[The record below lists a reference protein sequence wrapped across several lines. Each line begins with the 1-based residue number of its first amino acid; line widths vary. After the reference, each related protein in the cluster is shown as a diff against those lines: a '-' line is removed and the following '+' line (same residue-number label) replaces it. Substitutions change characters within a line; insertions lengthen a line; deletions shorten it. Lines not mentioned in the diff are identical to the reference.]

1 MALFHTTVL
10 DNQIKAL
17 DTIGSVSGAICTFE
31 TDKAERLVNLEV
43 AITATG
49 GGGTPVSPIS
59 ILGHDNAS
67 IFNNSVNVWN
77 ETTKNGYYNASNG
90 NYVYNAGQLCSKG
103 LIKVQPDTAYFY
115 YKPNSQTSGDILF
128 FGSNGVYLNSYYL
141 NKGNSTFTTPNNCYY
156 IAINLG
162 SNYGASY
169 NNDVSVNNDGSTTY
183 NAFSGSIVDFG
194 QTVYG
199 GRLNVGSGVLTIT
212 HGYVDLGGLT
222 WRIGY
227 DVNRFVTSDLIGT
240 LEPPIDNDT
249 VVDVKCS
256 IYSPISINNMINNA
270 PNNTIAVATSSNLS
284 ILDDRYSSETDFKT
298 AVNGI
303 IAVYKLATPTIIQ
316 LDSKQIQAIIGTN
329 NIYADTGDIIDLK
342 FILSVGQAIS

>member
-1 MALFHTTVL
+1 MALFHTTVV

-17 DTIGSVSGAICTFE
+17 DTIGTASGSIATFD

-49 GGGTPVSPIS
+49 GGGTPTTPIS

-90 NYVYNAGQLCSKG
+90 NYVYNAGQLCSNG

-199 GRLNVGSGVLTIT
+199 GRLNVGSGVLTIDNAFVEFDGSADENWSYDSGT
-212 HGYVDLGGLT
+212 F
-222 WRIGY
+222 RIARISDAKPAVAPINCNSFTPSLSGTNNTIY
-227 DVNRFVTSDLIGT
+227 FGTVNMVVVTSDFSDLA
-240 LEPPIDNDT
+240 
-249 VVDVKCS
+249 S
-256 IYSPISINNMINNA
+256 
-270 PNNTIAVATSSNLS
+270 
-284 ILDDRYSSETDFKT
+284 FKT
-298 AVNGI
+298 FLSNTPLQVD
-303 IAVYKLATPTIIQ
+303 YTKTTPTTIQ

-329 NIYADTGDIIDLK
+329 NIYADCGDIIDLK
-342 FILSVGQAIS
+342 FVLSVGQAIS